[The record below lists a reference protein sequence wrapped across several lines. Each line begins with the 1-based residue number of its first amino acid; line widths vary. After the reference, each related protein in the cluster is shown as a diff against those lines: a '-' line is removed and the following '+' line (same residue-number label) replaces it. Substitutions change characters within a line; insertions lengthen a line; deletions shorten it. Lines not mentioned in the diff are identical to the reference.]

1 VFHTSY
7 LGAWCQ
13 TRSDRSKSHVA
24 DRFLDLQVIDL
35 GL

>member
-1 VFHTSY
+1 VFHTSL

-13 TRSDRSKSHVA
+13 TPSDRSKSHVT